1 MFRRIFWILNLIRSI
16 WLGRGDSSFFSQNIY
31 AGGQPR
37 PRKQVWVSY
46 LLLFVN
52 VLILIAMSFAG
63 GSSNSEVLIDF
74 GAMYG
79 PYLAAGQYW
88 RLFTAMFIH
97 VGIIHLLF
105 NSFGL
110 WIFGRMAEAL
120 FGSSKFVLIY
130 VLAGLCGAVVS
141 YIFNPIV
148 IAAGASGAIFGIL
161 GALAAFFSTMYKD
174 PNARKNLYGLLGLVG
189 LNLILGFLSSSR
201 ARWAHMGGFASG
213 FILGYFITPV
223 SGYVHPVSGILLHP
237 GYQGF
242 YVINKLKKTI
252 GRYIA
257 ILIVLLIIVGGIWLG
272 NTTLPTNTATEV
284 IRAQKLIEE
293 KDYVAALTNIER
305 AISVGSPG
313 DVFLGR
319 AYFLRALIMTEYGDI
334 DSALNDI
341 RYALL
346 HSDEKTRKE
355 SIQLLTK
362 MKDLR

>member
-16 WLGRGDSSFFSQNIY
+16 WLGRGDSNFLSQNIY

-161 GALAAFFSTMYKD
+161 GALVAFFAPMYKD

-189 LNLILGFLSSSR
+189 LNLIFSLLRPSVDT
-201 ARWAHMGGFASG
+201 WAHMGGFASG
-213 FILGYFITPV
+213 FILGYFIIPV
-223 SGYVHPVSGILLHP
+223 SGYLHP

-242 YVINKLKKTI
+242 YVINKLKNTI

-257 ILIVLLIIVGGIWLG
+257 ILIVLLIIARR
-272 NTTLPTNTATEV
+272 T
-284 IRAQKLIEE
+284 
-293 KDYVAALTNIER
+293 
-305 AISVGSPG
+305 
-313 DVFLGR
+313 
-319 AYFLRALIMTEYGDI
+319 
-334 DSALNDI
+334 
-341 RYALL
+341 
-346 HSDEKTRKE
+346 
-355 SIQLLTK
+355 
-362 MKDLR
+362 